1 MAGLK
6 KHKEDLRGKSLEE
19 LRQVLVDSQDE
30 LFTLRFQLAT
40 KNLDNHRTIRKAKRE
55 IARIHTIIRE
65 KELAAATEGSKS

>member
-40 KNLDNHRTIRKAKRE
+40 KNLDNHRSIRKTKKE
-55 IARIHTIIRE
+55 IARIHTVIRE
-65 KELAAATEGSKS
+65 KELSAAQEGSN

>member
-6 KHKEDLRGKSLEE
+6 KHKDNLRGKSLDE
-19 LRQVLVDSQDE
+19 LRQALVDSQDE

-40 KNLDNHRTIRKAKRE
+40 KNLDNHRGIRKTKKE

-65 KELAAATEGSKS
+65 KELTAAQEGSK